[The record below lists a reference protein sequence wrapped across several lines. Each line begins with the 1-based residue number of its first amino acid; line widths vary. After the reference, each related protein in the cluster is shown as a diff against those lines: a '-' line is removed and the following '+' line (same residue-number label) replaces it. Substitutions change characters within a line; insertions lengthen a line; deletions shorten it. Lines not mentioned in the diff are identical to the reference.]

1 MQIGKNGPELFWIED
16 RPVTVAPQKLLLEQ
30 AGIPFQ
36 MYATP
41 SELTSVLN
49 DLLTDVEIDKLRIGF
64 IIDIMLFGVSDLR
77 SLDIWD
83 APTGNGVH
91 AGYVFVDRF
100 LRMKNSRFLS
110 KPVCFL
116 TERTL
121 DDDLM
126 QDIDKLQTRS
136 GGTIEIIQKYK
147 DTELPKFR
155 KFLEDI

>member
-1 MQIGKNGPELFWIED
+1 MEIGKNGPVLFWIED
-16 RPVTVAPQKLLLEQ
+16 RPLTVTPQESILKQ
-30 AGIPFQ
+30 AEIPFH
-36 MYATP
+36 MYGTP

-49 DLLTDVEIDKLRIGF
+49 DLLTGMDVNKLRIGF

-100 LRMKNSRFLS
+100 LRTKNSRFIN

-126 QDIDKLQTRS
+126 QDINKLQTRS
-136 GGTIEIIQKYK
+136 GGNIEIIQKYK
-147 DTELPKFR
+147 DAELPRFQ
-155 KFLEDI
+155 KFLKNI

>member
-1 MQIGKNGPELFWIED
+1 MEIGKNGPVLFWIED
-16 RPVTVAPQKLLLEQ
+16 RPVTVAPQELILKQ
-30 AGIPFQ
+30 AGIPFH
-36 MYATP
+36 MYGTP

-49 DLLTDVEIDKLRIGF
+49 DVLTDAEIDKLRIGF
-64 IIDIMLFGVSDLR
+64 VIDIMLFGVSDLR

-100 LRMKNSRFLS
+100 LRMKTSRFLN

-121 DDDLM
+121 DEELM
-126 QDIDKLQTRS
+126 QDIVKLRDRS

-155 KFLEDI
+155 KFLEGI